1 MRQVLHARLQP
12 RAGYGFRRSAH
23 AATAS
28 GGPALSQDTQLIAD
42 VSYGSFRR
50 EHAPYK
56 YQKHTVYV
64 SGKAARLGQEALW
77 YYQSQDGNHQQA
89 NIIDYD
95 KLPREALPAFPYSR
109 LAGSRRLERT
119 AVADFSAVIASYSE
133 PAHAAVC
140 LIFALDLV

>member
-1 MRQVLHARLQP
+1 LRQVLHARLQP

-64 SGKAARLGQEALW
+64 SGKAA
-77 YYQSQDGNHQQA
+77 QSFYSADLPSTYTVIIEGTDMNGN
-89 NIIDYD
+89 
-95 KLPREALPAFPYSR
+95 FGYSR
-109 LAGSRRLERT
+109 QK
-119 AVADFSAVIASYSE
+119 IK
-133 PAHAAVC
+133 
-140 LIFALDLV
+140 IKK